1 MLKPQTTRNKHK
13 NTQNALRTVQRERST
28 DANLFHN
35 RRGTFM
41 NRFSLRRTSLIATL
55 TCATLASAVAQAGT
69 ITVYTSLE
77 EDEIK
82 DYVAQAKKDLP
93 DLTINVLRLSTGD
106 LGPRILAESKNPQH
120 DVIWGWAVTSV
131 MDPRLSALLEPYDA
145 KGSDSL
151 AATYR
156 APDHKWFAATGY
168 MAAFC
173 VNTEALKAK
182 NLPVPAS
189 WQDLT
194 NPIYKGEI
202 VMPNPV
208 SSGTGYLQ
216 IAALLQSKGA
226 QNGWAFL
233 KSLDGNIA
241 QYTKSGSRPCK
252 AARTGEYAI
261 GVSLAFAAMQS
272 IEEGY
277 PVKMVIPNDGA
288 GYELEASALMAAA
301 KNKPDAKRFLDWT
314 LSSHAATLYTKYKE
328 IVTIPGVE
336 QSKAAQVAGL
346 PADLTHVLY
355 PVDFTKSAND
365 RDATLATW
373 QKTIGR

>member
-1 MLKPQTTRNKHK
+1 MK
-13 NTQNALRTVQRERST
+13 
-28 DANLFHN
+28 
-35 RRGTFM
+35 
-41 NRFSLRRTSLIATL
+41 RFSLRRTSLIAACTF
-55 TCATLASAVAQAGT
+55 ATLMGAAQAGT

-82 DYVAQAKKDLP
+82 DYVAQAKKDMP
-93 DLTINVLRLSTGD
+93 DVTVNVLRLSTGD
-106 LGPRILAESKNPQH
+106 LGPRILAEAKNPQH
-120 DVIWGWAVTSV
+120 DVVWGWALTNV
-131 MDPRLSALLEPYDA
+131 MDPRISALLEPYAA
-145 KGSDSL
+145 KGSEKLDE
-151 AATYR
+151 TYR
-156 APDHKWFAATGY
+156 ALDNKWFAATGY

-182 NLPVPAS
+182 NLPVPTT

-194 NPIYKGEI
+194 NPIYQGEV

-216 IAALLQSKGA
+216 IAALLQSKG
-226 QNGWAFL
+226 NEKGWDFL

-277 PVKMVIPNDGA
+277 PVKMVIPSDGA
-288 GYELEASALMAAA
+288 GYELEASGLMAAS
-301 KNKPDAKRFLDWT
+301 KNKADAQRFLDWT
-314 LSSHAATLYTKYKE
+314 LSGSAATLYTKYKE

-336 QSKAAQVAGL
+336 QSKAAKLAGL
-346 PADLTHVLY
+346 PADLSGVLF
-355 PVDFTKSAND
+355 PVDFAKSAKE
-365 RDATLATW
+365 RDAILETW
-373 QKTIGR
+373 QKAIGR

>member
-1 MLKPQTTRNKHK
+1 
-13 NTQNALRTVQRERST
+13 
-28 DANLFHN
+28 
-35 RRGTFM
+35 M
-41 NRFSLRRTSLIATL
+41 NRFSLRRTSLLAVCAFATL
-55 TCATLASAVAQAGT
+55 VGAAHAGT

-82 DYVAQAKKDLP
+82 DYVEQAKKDMP

-106 LGPRILAESKNPQH
+106 LGPRILAEAKNPQH
-120 DVIWGWAVTSV
+120 DVVWGWALTNV
-131 MDPRLSALLEPYDA
+131 MDPRISALLEPYAA
-145 KGSDSL
+145 KGSDKL

-156 APDHKWFAATGY
+156 APDDKWFAATGY

-182 NLPVPAS
+182 NLPVPAT

-194 NPIYKGEI
+194 NPIYKGEV

-216 IAALLQSKGA
+216 IAALLQSKGEA
-226 QNGWAFL
+226 NGWAFL
-233 KSLDGNIA
+233 KTLDGNIA

-277 PVKMVIPNDGA
+277 PVTMVIPRDGA
-288 GYELEASALMAAA
+288 GYELEASGLMAAS
-301 KNKPDAKRFLDWT
+301 KNKADAKRFLDWT
-314 LSSHAATLYTKYKE
+314 LSNSAAALYTKYKE

-336 QSKAAQVAGL
+336 QSKAAKMAGL
-346 PADLTHVLY
+346 PADLSSVLF
-355 PVDFTKSAND
+355 PVDFAKSAKE
-365 RDATLATW
+365 RDATLETW